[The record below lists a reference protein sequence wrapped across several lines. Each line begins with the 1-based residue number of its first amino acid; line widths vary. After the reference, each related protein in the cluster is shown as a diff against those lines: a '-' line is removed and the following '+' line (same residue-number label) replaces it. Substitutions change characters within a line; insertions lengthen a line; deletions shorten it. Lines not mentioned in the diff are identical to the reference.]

1 MTDISQILRKYKPD
15 VRDITIRKYANDVQN
30 IAKGIGKFGDKDYE
44 WVYDVKPVIE
54 YLKDMS
60 VMSRQS
66 RLTGLRVFIQALGD
80 KRAESTLEEYEP
92 FYREAMDG
100 RDEHYRNGAVTDKQA
115 VHRRE
120 YSEIVEDG
128 QRVIKRGLQKDADYN
143 EIRDAKIAALYTM
156 QPPLRRDYVDMDW
169 IRKSEYSKLDKEER
183 DKKNWYVRQA
193 AGKAKMYLNLHKTAK
208 SLGQVVIDVPSPLAK
223 LMDKL
228 IDASQGRQPIL
239 GLSGS
244 KLRTREKGKRFT
256 GQDLTNRMVNLLGTT
271 INNLRSVY
279 VTENVVSKEQVKKD
293 EETARAMLHSTSA
306 QRGFYAKAE

>member
-1 MTDISQILRKYKPD
+1 MSDISQILRKYKPD
-15 VRDITIRKYANDVQN
+15 VRDITIRKYTNDVQN
-30 IAKGIGKFGDKDYE
+30 IAKGIGKFGDDSYE
-44 WVYDVKPVIE
+44 WVYDVKPVID

-92 FYREAMDG
+92 FYRAAMDG
-100 RDEHYRNGAVTDKQA
+100 RDEHYRNGNVTEKQS

-120 YSEIVEDG
+120 YSEIVEDAN
-128 QRVIKRGLQKDADYN
+128 RVIKRGLMKGANYIDK
-143 EIRDAKIAALYTM
+143 RDAIISALYTM

-169 IRKSEYSKLDKEER
+169 IKKTEYSKLTKEEQESM
-183 DKKNWYVRQA
+183 NWYVRQA

-208 SLGQVVIDVPSPLAK
+208 SLGQVVIDVPTPLAK

-239 GLSGS
+239 GFSGS
-244 KLRTREKGKRFT
+244 KASTREKGKRFT
-256 GQDLTNRMVNLLGTT
+256 GQELTSRMVQKLGTT

-279 VTENVVSKEQVKKD
+279 VTENVVSKEKVRED
-293 EETARAMLHSTSA
+293 EATARAMLHSTSA
-306 QRGFYAKAE
+306 ARSFYSK